1 MKIII
6 VGAGKIGT
14 VIAEKLCR
22 EGHDITVI
30 DNREDRV
37 NQIGERFDIMTIQG
51 NGSTYEVLTEA
62 GVDTANLLIAATPSD
77 ELNLLCCLIAKK
89 LGARHTIARVGNSE
103 FNREIQLIKKD
114 LGLSMAF
121 NPEMATAVEMTRI
134 LRVPAAVKIDTFAK
148 GRVEL
153 LKVRV
158 ATDSALD
165 GISLVELGTK
175 ETKLLV
181 CAVER
186 GENEVYIP
194 SGNFRLQAGDLIS
207 VIAKPKD
214 AYAFFKHA
222 HINAAPV
229 RRLMLVGGGKIAYYI
244 ANIMLDLGVSVKII
258 ENNPATCELLAD
270 ALPEATIIHG
280 DGTDRQL
287 LLEEGITQ
295 TDAVVSLTGVDEENI
310 LMSLYAEKQSDAK
323 VITKVNR
330 LSFTDIVASLEL
342 SSVVYPC
349 LIAAETVCRYVRALQ
364 NSVGSNVETLHQIV
378 DGKAEALE
386 FRVNVDSKVCNIPLC
401 ELTLRKNLLIATI
414 NRGGK
419 IITPR
424 GNDEIRLGD
433 TVIVVTTNTGLNDL
447 DDILENKG

>member
-214 AYAFFKHA
+214 AYALKFTFKEKRDFET
-222 HINAAPV
+222 IEDTIAA
-229 RRLMLVGGGKIAYYI
+229 
-244 ANIMLDLGVSVKII
+244 
-258 ENNPATCELLAD
+258 
-270 ALPEATIIHG
+270 
-280 DGTDRQL
+280 
-287 LLEEGITQ
+287 LEEKLESLEKEIDRNSSNYSRVTELMAEQEKTQ
-295 TDAVVSLTGVDEENI
+295 TELEQAMERWMYLQ
-310 LMSLYAEKQSDAK
+310 EK
-323 VITKVNR
+323 
-330 LSFTDIVASLEL
+330 LEK
-342 SSVVYPC
+342 
-349 LIAAETVCRYVRALQ
+349 I
-364 NSVGSNVETLHQIV
+364 
-378 DGKAEALE
+378 EA
-386 FRVNVDSKVCNIPLC
+386 N
-401 ELTLRKNLLIATI
+401 
-414 NRGGK
+414 GGH
-419 IITPR
+419 
-424 GNDEIRLGD
+424 L
-433 TVIVVTTNTGLNDL
+433 
-447 DDILENKG
+447 